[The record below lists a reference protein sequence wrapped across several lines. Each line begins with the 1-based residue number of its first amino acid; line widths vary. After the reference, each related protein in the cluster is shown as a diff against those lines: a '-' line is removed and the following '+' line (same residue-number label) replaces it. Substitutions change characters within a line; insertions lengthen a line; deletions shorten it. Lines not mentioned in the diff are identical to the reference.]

1 MPINTRK
8 FRRFS
13 RRLGLK
19 SEWYLFLVAAL
30 IGLTMAMVA
39 TAFLWPLE
47 WISNRETN
55 LDPAVLWLAVLL
67 GPCIGGLLVGLVR
80 TGINAPYIGPGVTTA
95 IYAVLRQR
103 GRLSARVG
111 IQKWI
116 CSTLTI
122 GSGGSA
128 GAEGPIVTIGGAIGS
143 AVGRGLHLSS
153 QNTTTLLGCGAA
165 AGIAAVFNAP
175 IAGVLFVMEILLR
188 DFSLRTFTPI
198 VIAAVVASAG
208 TQGILHDE
216 AIFALGPEFMLHEG
230 EFRLS
235 YTPAWLA
242 LGLLCGLAGVVFI
255 RGLALS
261 AKLFNRLPGPVWIR
275 PASGGLCLAVL
286 GLIYLLTAG
295 TSLPFFYGNGYP
307 EIESLLSPAGY
318 ITGEE
323 SGTMGLL
330 MLALCAMLA
339 LKLVGTCLTIGSG
352 GAGGMFAPS
361 LMMGAIIGGCLGLSL
376 EWVGLLEHG
385 TPARFALVGMAAMVA
400 SVTHA
405 PLTGIL
411 IVYELTRQYEV
422 VLPLMLAAVV
432 ATVVARWLCPD
443 SIYSA
448 QLRAAG
454 IRFGGGGEMS
464 ALCRLTVQD
473 LLLNEAVKIPSTSPA
488 TDLVDLAES
497 TGAADF
503 VAVDSHGH
511 YLGMVTS
518 QDLKAA
524 LVFREALPLLQV
536 SELIRSDLGI
546 ITPDD
551 TLDTVL
557 EKFAANDVDALP
569 VLVDGD
575 LGRISGLVT
584 RRRLMKR
591 YQSALDE
598 NA

>member
-1 MPINTRK
+1 MPIHARHI
-8 FRRFS
+8 RRFG

-19 SEWYLFLVAAL
+19 NEWYLFLVAAL
-30 IGLTMAMVA
+30 IGLAMALVA

-47 WISNRETN
+47 WISQQESE
-55 LDPAVLWLAVLL
+55 LSSELIWMLVLI
-67 GPCIGGLLVGLVR
+67 GPCVGGLLVGLVR
-80 TGINAPYIGPGVTTA
+80 RVINAPYIGPGVTTA

-103 GRLSARVG
+103 GRLRWRVG
-111 IQKWI
+111 LQQWI

-128 GAEGPIVTIGGAIGS
+128 GAEGPIVTIGSAIGS
-143 AVGRGLHLSS
+143 SIGRALHLSS

-198 VIAAVVASAG
+198 VIAAVCASAS

-216 AIFALGPEFMLHEG
+216 AMFAIGPEFLLQEG
-230 EFRLS
+230 EFRMS
-235 YTPAWLA
+235 YIPVWAL
-242 LGLLCGLAGVVFI
+242 LGLLCGLIGVVFI
-255 RGLALS
+255 RTLAVSENLMTKCPVPFWARPAIGGLLLAL
-261 AKLFNRLPGPVWIR
+261 
-275 PASGGLCLAVL
+275 L
-286 GLIYLLTAG
+286 GLGFLLLTG
-295 TSLPFFYGNGYP
+295 PTLPFFYGNGYP
-307 EIESLLSPAGY
+307 EIASLLSPDRYLPENSSSTIGW
-318 ITGEE
+318 
-323 SGTMGLL
+323 LL
-330 MLALCAMLA
+330 LAMIAMLG
-339 LKLVGTCLTIGSG
+339 LKLVGTCITIGSG

-361 LMMGAIIGGCLGLSL
+361 LMMGALIGGALGLSL
-376 EWVGLLEHG
+376 EWMGLLEHG

-432 ATVVARWLCPD
+432 ATVVSRWLCQD

-448 QLRAAG
+448 RLRAAG

-473 LLLNEAVKIPSTSPA
+473 LLLDEAVTVPA
-488 TDLVDLAES
+488 KASADDLVQLAEDS
-497 TGAADF
+497 NASDF
-503 VAVDSHGH
+503 VVLDSHGQ

-518 QDLKAA
+518 QDLKAT

-536 SELIRSDLGI
+536 SELTRTDLGI
-546 ITPDD
+546 LTPED

-557 EKFAANDVDALP
+557 EKFASTNVDALP

-575 LGRISGLVT
+575 LSRISGLVT

-598 NA
+598 DA